1 MENRRKLLRMG
12 FYSGPKDEYKI
23 SVVMSEGA
31 THCVLLKGSN
41 GLE

>member
-1 MENRRKLLRMG
+1 MESEAFKNS

-31 THCVLLKGSN
+31 YSAL
-41 GLE
+41 

>member
-1 MENRRKLLRMG
+1 MESEAFKDG

-31 THCVLLKGSN
+31 YSAS
-41 GLE
+41 